1 MAVSDQM
8 EMALSESGRQ
18 DPVSGND
25 VPMGS
30 LPEEVRDD
38 VPAMLS
44 EGEYVVPA
52 DVLRFY
58 GLKFFEDLRENAKME
73 ITRMADEGR
82 IGGEPV
88 AGPGPTAPTPDQPN
102 GLDLSPEDMQ
112 QLESVL
118 QASEGGAVGFNVGGL
133 EQGLDQ
139 SEQGGVPTQKASMNM
154 EADAKTDQLI
164 ERIMSSVQKNPAL
177 QQKLAAKGVGFMK
190 GGVVQ
195 GYAHGGDHTNV
206 PDDSDEMLYRMQQQ
220 QLNEAFNPY
229 AWLTPGTQGGY
240 GSSSFKDAETIVEE
254 AAPAPT
260 GPVKKKKVEPGGP
273 DKEPQGPTFDT
284 MSDKDILAFSSLL
297 SKISPKLAKNWP
309 GLAKAQARAMKGVKA
324 DIKSI
329 VEGDGLGSEGDGMG
343 GGSTSDGSMGAD
355 SNQAGGGY
363 GVSQTS
369 AQGGTGLGSVGGL
382 SVGEAGRGGSSSSS
396 SSGQSEADAE
406 AEAAGEGFG
415 LNRGAFISRRKKT

>member
-8 EMALSESGRQ
+8 DMALAESGRQ

-82 IGGEPV
+82 IGGEPI
-88 AGPGPTAPTPDQPN
+88 AGPGPAAPTPDQPN
-102 GLDLSPEDMQ
+102 GLDLSPEEMQ

-133 EQGLDQ
+133 GQSMEQAQKSGLPAKE
-139 SEQGGVPTQKASMNM
+139 SSMNVP
-154 EADAKTDQLI
+154 ADTDMLI
-164 ERIMSSVQKNPAL
+164 DRIMGAVQKNPEL

-206 PDDSDEMLYRMQQQ
+206 PYDENEMLYMMQQQ

-229 AWLTPGTQGGY
+229 AFLTPGTGGGY
-240 GSSSFKDAETIVEE
+240 GSSSFKDAESIVEE
-254 AAPAPT
+254 ARPAPI
-260 GPVKKKKVEPGGP
+260 KKKKPKEEFEGGP
-273 DKEPQGPTFDT
+273 DNPGGQTKSFSEMTAAEQQNYSLNAQKMQDYKGP
-284 MSDKDILAFSSLL
+284 FSWAVNALGKFNQDYYEKQMK
-297 SKISPKLAKNWP
+297 SKIGKTKTQNI
-309 GLAKAQARAMKGVKA
+309 KGTDTYTA
-324 DIKSI
+324 GISKSAAAANAAE
-329 VEGDGLGSEGDGMG
+329 VAA
-343 GGSTSDGSMGAD
+343 SDD
-355 SNQAGGGY
+355 YGGY
-363 GVSQTS
+363 TGSGAETGAEGYGG
-369 AQGGTGLGSVGGL
+369 AQYSG
-382 SVGEAGRGGSSSSS
+382 
-396 SSGQSEADAE
+396 SGQIS
-406 AEAAGEGFG
+406 G
-415 LNRGAFISRRKKT
+415 LNKGAFISRRKKT

>member
-8 EMALSESGRQ
+8 EMALSESERQ

-58 GLKFFEDLRENAKME
+58 GLKFFEDLRTDAKVQ
-73 ITRMADEGR
+73 IAQMADEGR
-82 IGGEPV
+82 IGGEPI
-88 AGPGPTAPTPDQPN
+88 AGPGSAAPTPDQPN

-112 QLESVL
+112 KLESVL
-118 QASEGGAVGFNVGGL
+118 QASEGGAVGFQEGGL
-133 EQGLDQ
+133 SDVLKENEEGGL
-139 SEQGGVPTQKASMNM
+139 PTKKVGM
-154 EADAKTDQLI
+154 DVDKDTDMLI
-164 ERIMSSVQKNPAL
+164 DRIMNSVQKNPMIKE
-177 QQKLAAKGVGFMK
+177 KLAARGIGFMN
-190 GGVVQ
+190 GGDVK
-195 GYAHGGDHTNV
+195 GYAPGGAVDYINV
-206 PDDSDEMLYRMQQQ
+206 AKNYKPSFDPFDPDFGLGMY
-220 QLNEAFNPY
+220 
-229 AWLTPGTQGGY
+229 
-240 GSSSFKDAETIVEE
+240 SSGLMKPKTAADIQEE
-254 AAPAPT
+254 AGVAAPT
-260 GPVKKKKVEPGGP
+260 EEVKKKKVEPGGP
-273 DKEPQGPTFDT
+273 DKETQGPTFDT

-309 GLAKAQARAMKGVKA
+309 GLAKAQAKAMKGVKA
-324 DIKSI
+324 DIKSM
-329 VEGDGLGSEGDGMG
+329 VEGEGIGGGMG
-343 GGSTSDGSMGAD
+343 GGSTSGGSMGAD
-355 SNQAGGGY
+355 SNQAGAGY
-363 GVSQTS
+363 GASQTS
-369 AQGGTGLGSVGGL
+369 AQGGTGLGYGGGL

-415 LNRGAFISRRKKT
+415 LNKGAFISRRKKT

>member
-1 MAVSDQM
+1 MAVNDQM

-73 ITRMADEGR
+73 IAKMAEEGR

-102 GLDLSPEDMQ
+102 GLDLSPDDMQ

-139 SEQGGVPTQKASMNM
+139 SEQGGAVTQKASMNM
-154 EADAKTDQLI
+154 EDDAKTDQLI
-164 ERIMSSVQKNPAL
+164 DRIMGAVQKNPSL
-177 QQKLAAKGVGFMK
+177 QQKLAAKGVGFME

-195 GYAHGGDHTNV
+195 GYAHGGDHSKDNYSA
-206 PDDSDEMLYRMQQQ
+206 DDWLSMMQQQ

-229 AWLTPGTQGGY
+229 AFLTPGTGGGY
-240 GSSSFKDAETIVEE
+240 GSSSFKTADTIQKG
-254 AAPAPT
+254 AAPTEA
-260 GPVKKKKVEPGGP
+260 VKKKIPKEQPDGPDDAPMTPTFSKMSLEQQQDYMSKANDMINYTGPFSWAVNALGRFNKQYADKHNEKTKAYQKATMDKAGVDPSDNYSAPDTTGGRYGSQQSAENAAAAGIDSGTGSTGISQGSGTSYGGGP
-273 DKEPQGPTFDT
+273 MG
-284 MSDKDILAFSSLL
+284 
-297 SKISPKLAKNWP
+297 
-309 GLAKAQARAMKGVKA
+309 KG
-324 DIKSI
+324 
-329 VEGDGLGSEGDGMG
+329 G
-343 GGSTSDGSMGAD
+343 
-355 SNQAGGGY
+355 
-363 GVSQTS
+363 
-369 AQGGTGLGSVGGL
+369 
-382 SVGEAGRGGSSSSS
+382 
-396 SSGQSEADAE
+396 
-406 AEAAGEGFG
+406 
-415 LNRGAFISRRKKT
+415 FISRRKKT

>member
-58 GLKFFEDLRENAKME
+58 GLKFFEDLRETAKME
-73 ITRMADEGR
+73 IARMADEGR
-82 IGGEPV
+82 IGGEPI
-88 AGPGPTAPTPDQPN
+88 AGPGPAAPTPDQPN
-102 GLDLSPEDMQ
+102 GLDLSPEEMQ

-154 EADAKTDQLI
+154 EGDAKTDQLI
-164 ERIMSSVQKNPAL
+164 DRIMSSVQKNPAL
-177 QQKLAAKGVGFMK
+177 QQKLAAKGVGFME

-195 GYAHGGDHTNV
+195 GYAHGGVHTE
-206 PDDSDEMLYRMQQQ
+206 DDMLYQMQQQ

-229 AWLTPGTQGGY
+229 AFLTPGTGGGY
-240 GSSSFKDAETIVEE
+240 GSSSFQDAESIVEE
-254 AAPAPT
+254 AAPAPI
-260 GPVKKKKVEPGGP
+260 KKKKPKEEFEGGP
-273 DKEPQGPTFDT
+273 DNPGGQVKSFSEMTAAEQQNYSLNAQKMQDYKGPFSWAVNALGKFNQDYY
-284 MSDKDILAFSSLL
+284 DKQMK
-297 SKISPKLAKNWP
+297 SKIGKTKTQNIKGTDTYTAGISKSAAAANAAAVAASDDYGGYTGSDP
-309 GLAKAQARAMKGVKA
+309 GTGAEGYGNAQY
-324 DIKSI
+324 
-329 VEGDGLGSEGDGMG
+329 
-343 GGSTSDGSMGAD
+343 DGSGNI
-355 SNQAGGGY
+355 S
-363 GVSQTS
+363 
-369 AQGGTGLGSVGGL
+369 
-382 SVGEAGRGGSSSSS
+382 
-396 SSGQSEADAE
+396 
-406 AEAAGEGFG
+406 G
-415 LNRGAFISRRKKT
+415 LNKGAFISRRKKT

>member
-58 GLKFFEDLRENAKME
+58 GLKFFEDLRGNAKTE
-73 ITRMADEGR
+73 IARMAEEGR
-82 IGGEPV
+82 IGGEPI

-102 GLDLSPEDMQ
+102 GLDLSPDDMQ

-133 EQGLDQ
+133 EQGLNQ

-154 EADAKTDQLI
+154 EGDAKTDQLI
-164 ERIMSSVQKNPAL
+164 DRIMGAVQKNPEL
-177 QQKLAAKGVGFMK
+177 QQKLAAKGVGFME

-206 PDDSDEMLYRMQQQ
+206 PYDEDEMLYRMQQK

-229 AWLTPGTQGGY
+229 AFLTPGTGGGY
-240 GSSSFKDAETIVEE
+240 GSSSFQDAESIVEE
-254 AAPAPT
+254 AAPAPI
-260 GPVKKKKVEPGGP
+260 KKKKPKEEFEGGPGGSGDQVKSFSEMTAAEQQNYSLNAQKMQDYKGP
-273 DKEPQGPTFDT
+273 FSWAVNALGKFNQDYYDKQMKSKIGKTKTRNIKGTDT
-284 MSDKDILAFSSLL
+284 YTAGISANAAAANAAEVAASDDYGGFTGSGAETGAESYGGTQYGGSGEITGL
-297 SKISPKLAKNWP
+297 SK
-309 GLAKAQARAMKGVKA
+309 
-324 DIKSI
+324 
-329 VEGDGLGSEGDGMG
+329 
-343 GGSTSDGSMGAD
+343 
-355 SNQAGGGY
+355 
-363 GVSQTS
+363 
-369 AQGGTGLGSVGGL
+369 
-382 SVGEAGRGGSSSSS
+382 
-396 SSGQSEADAE
+396 
-406 AEAAGEGFG
+406 
-415 LNRGAFISRRKKT
+415 GAFISRRKKT

>member
-8 EMALSESGRQ
+8 DMALAESGRQ

-58 GLKFFEDLRENAKME
+58 GLKFFEDLRGNAKTE
-73 ITRMADEGR
+73 IARMAEEGR

-102 GLDLSPEDMQ
+102 GLDLSPDDMQ

-154 EADAKTDQLI
+154 EGDAKTDQLI
-164 ERIMSSVQKNPAL
+164 DRIMGAVQKNPAL
-177 QQKLAAKGVGFMK
+177 QQKLAAKGVGFME

-195 GYAHGGDHTNV
+195 GYAHGGAHTSV
-206 PDDSDEMLYRMQQQ
+206 E
-220 QLNEAFNPY
+220 EAIQAQSKYATKKFNPFDPNWMLGMSASGLQDPLAGQAY
-229 AWLTPGTQGGY
+229 GQNAEPVTAATIQETAGVIKPQPDGPDEDDPSRNPKGYHNMTASEVLAFGNTLDKFGLRDKWPGQKEAETIAREQTIAMVGDPTESGGGTAAPGAEATGSFTGYSSNANQGPAGGAGSGANDDGTSGTGGY
-240 GSSSFKDAETIVEE
+240 GMFNK
-254 AAPAPT
+254 
-260 GPVKKKKVEPGGP
+260 GG
-273 DKEPQGPTFDT
+273 
-284 MSDKDILAFSSLL
+284 
-297 SKISPKLAKNWP
+297 
-309 GLAKAQARAMKGVKA
+309 
-324 DIKSI
+324 
-329 VEGDGLGSEGDGMG
+329 
-343 GGSTSDGSMGAD
+343 
-355 SNQAGGGY
+355 
-363 GVSQTS
+363 
-369 AQGGTGLGSVGGL
+369 
-382 SVGEAGRGGSSSSS
+382 
-396 SSGQSEADAE
+396 
-406 AEAAGEGFG
+406 
-415 LNRGAFISRRKKT
+415 FISRRKKT

>member
-58 GLKFFEDLRENAKME
+58 GLKFFEDLRETAKME
-73 ITRMADEGR
+73 IARMADEGR
-82 IGGEPV
+82 IGGEPI
-88 AGPGPTAPTPDQPN
+88 AGPGPAAPTPDQPN
-102 GLDLSPEDMQ
+102 GLDLSPEEMQ

-133 EQGLDQ
+133 GQSMEQAQKSGLPAKE
-139 SEQGGVPTQKASMNM
+139 SSMNVP
-154 EADAKTDQLI
+154 ADTDMLI
-164 ERIMSSVQKNPAL
+164 DRIMGAVQKNPEL

-206 PDDSDEMLYRMQQQ
+206 PDDEDEMLYRMQQQ

-229 AWLTPGTQGGY
+229 AWLTPGTQGGH
-240 GSSSFKDAETIVEE
+240 GSSSFQDAETIVEE
-254 AAPAPT
+254 AAPI
-260 GPVKKKKVEPGGP
+260 GPVKKKVEPGDGGENNP
-273 DKEPQGPTFDT
+273 HNAPMGPTYSK
-284 MSDKDILAFSSLL
+284 MSLEQQQDYMS
-297 SKISPKLAKNWP
+297 
-309 GLAKAQARAMKGVKA
+309 KAQSMVDYTGPFSWAVNALGKFNKDFAEKHNEKTKAYQQATMDKAGVDPSDNYSA
-324 DIKSI
+324 PDTTG
-329 VEGDGLGSEGDGMG
+329 GDYDSQQSAENAAAAGIDSGTGSTGISQGSGTSYG
-343 GGSTSDGSMGAD
+343 GGPMGK
-355 SNQAGGGY
+355 GG
-363 GVSQTS
+363 
-369 AQGGTGLGSVGGL
+369 
-382 SVGEAGRGGSSSSS
+382 
-396 SSGQSEADAE
+396 
-406 AEAAGEGFG
+406 
-415 LNRGAFISRRKKT
+415 FISRRKKT

>member
-8 EMALSESGRQ
+8 DMALAESGRQ

-139 SEQGGVPTQKASMNM
+139 SEQGGVPTQKTSMNM
-154 EADAKTDQLI
+154 EGDAKTDQLI

-177 QQKLAAKGVGFMK
+177 QQKLAAEGVGFMK

-195 GYAHGGDHTNV
+195 GYAHGGAHTRVEDAISAQNK
-206 PDDSDEMLYRMQQQ
+206 Y
-220 QLNEAFNPY
+220 ATKKFNPFDPNWMLGMSASGLQDPLAGQAY
-229 AWLTPGTQGGY
+229 GQTPEPVTADVLQ
-240 GSSSFKDAETIVEE
+240 EE
-254 AAPAPT
+254 A
-260 GPVKKKKVEPGGP
+260 GVIK
-273 DKEPQGPTFDT
+273 PQP
-284 MSDKDILAFSSLL
+284 
-297 SKISPKLAKNWP
+297 
-309 GLAKAQARAMKGVKA
+309 
-324 DIKSI
+324 
-329 VEGDGLGSEGDGMG
+329 EGDGGENNPHNAPMGPTYSKSTPEAQASYKSKAQSMIDYKGPFSIAVNALGQYNMDYADKQDSQNPNNPNNSTVESTESISDISKGSVSSGSSGLPG
-343 GGSTSDGSMGAD
+343 GKS
-355 SNQAGGGY
+355 
-363 GVSQTS
+363 
-369 AQGGTGLGSVGGL
+369 SVGG
-382 SVGEAGRGGSSSSS
+382 GGG
-396 SSGQSEADAE
+396 GQSNTVDP
-406 AEAAGEGFG
+406 GDKDFMGKG
-415 LNRGAFISRRKKT
+415 GFISRRKKT

>member
-58 GLKFFEDLRENAKME
+58 GLKFFEDLRETAKME
-73 ITRMADEGR
+73 IARMADEGR
-82 IGGEPV
+82 IGGEPI
-88 AGPGPTAPTPDQPN
+88 AGPGPAAPTPDQPN
-102 GLDLSPEDMQ
+102 GLDLSPEEMQ

-133 EQGLDQ
+133 GQSMEQAQKSGLPAKE
-139 SEQGGVPTQKASMNM
+139 SSMNVP
-154 EADAKTDQLI
+154 ADTDMLI
-164 ERIMSSVQKNPAL
+164 DRIMGAVQKNPEL

-206 PDDSDEMLYRMQQQ
+206 PDDEDEMLYRMQQQ

-240 GSSSFKDAETIVEE
+240 GSSSFKDAESIVEE
-254 AAPAPT
+254 AAPAPI
-260 GPVKKKKVEPGGP
+260 GPVKKKVEPGGP
-273 DKEPQGPTFDT
+273 DNNPHDNPGPTYSKMTPEQQQDYKSKAQSMVEYTGPFSWAVNALGKFNTDYADKQDSQNPAN
-284 MSDKDILAFSSLL
+284 SDKRS
-297 SKISPKLAKNWP
+297 
-309 GLAKAQARAMKGVKA
+309 G
-324 DIKSI
+324 
-329 VEGDGLGSEGDGMG
+329 
-343 GGSTSDGSMGAD
+343 
-355 SNQAGGGY
+355 
-363 GVSQTS
+363 
-369 AQGGTGLGSVGGL
+369 GGTGGPSTEGPGNVSSDGTAGGT
-382 SVGEAGRGGSSSSS
+382 SSAATSGAGGS
-396 SSGQSEADAE
+396 GAVDPDATP
-406 AEAAGEGFG
+406 GVMNQGG
-415 LNRGAFISRRKKT
+415 FISRRKKT

>member
-8 EMALSESGRQ
+8 DMALAESGRQ

-82 IGGEPV
+82 IGGEPI

-102 GLDLSPEDMQ
+102 GLDLSPEEMQ
-112 QLESVL
+112 QLETVL

-133 EQGLDQ
+133 GQSMEQAQKSGLPAKE
-139 SEQGGVPTQKASMNM
+139 SSMNVP
-154 EADAKTDQLI
+154 ADTDMLI
-164 ERIMSSVQKNPAL
+164 DRIMGAVQKNPAL
-177 QQKLAAKGVGFMK
+177 KQKLADRGVGFME

-195 GYAHGGDHTNV
+195 GYAHGGVHTE
-206 PDDSDEMLYRMQQQ
+206 DSMLYQMQQK

-229 AWLTPGTQGGY
+229 AFLTPGTGGGY
-240 GSSSFKDAETIVEE
+240 GSSSFKDAESIVKE
-254 AAPAPT
+254 AGPAPT
-260 GPVKKKKVEPGGP
+260 GPVKKKKVEQGDGGENNP
-273 DKEPQGPTFDT
+273 HNAPMGPTYSK
-284 MSDKDILAFSSLL
+284 MSLEQQQDYRT
-297 SKISPKLAKNWP
+297 
-309 GLAKAQARAMKGVKA
+309 KAQSMISYKGPFSWAVNALGKFNMDYA
-324 DIKSI
+324 NKQDSKKDQKDFKTFSNDKTKDAQVSKEIDAYEDSMAASGGTY
-329 VEGDGLGSEGDGMG
+329 GDSGFGVTGSGGVDGD
-343 GGSTSDGSMGAD
+343 
-355 SNQAGGGY
+355 AGGASLGEF
-363 GVSQTS
+363 
-369 AQGGTGLGSVGGL
+369 GGAAKGG
-382 SVGEAGRGGSSSSS
+382 
-396 SSGQSEADAE
+396 
-406 AEAAGEGFG
+406 
-415 LNRGAFISRRKKT
+415 FISRRKKT